1 MTDEPDRRT
10 VLKGV
15 AASAF
20 AFGGFGEAFAAEG
33 LQYDEPQPF
42 SYDLFKARAR
52 ATAHPPR
59 ARCGAEDQLRGMGQD
74 QVSYRGRA
82 VRRRSGPFPGE
93 LLPSRPVLS

>member
-1 MTDEPDRRT
+1 MTDHPDRRT

-42 SYDLFKARAR
+42 SYDLFKARS
-52 ATAHPPR
+52 
-59 ARCGAEDQLRGMGQD
+59 EE
-74 QVSYRGRA
+74 
-82 VRRRSGPFPGE
+82 RRVGKE
-93 LLPSRPVLS
+93 C

>member
-1 MTDEPDRRT
+1 MTDHPDRRT

-52 ATAHPPR
+52 ANAASAPDSACRADPP
-59 ARCGAEDQLRGMGQD
+59 ASVAC
-74 QVSYRGRA
+74 
-82 VRRRSGPFPGE
+82 
-93 LLPSRPVLS
+93 